1 MTCAT
6 GHKATPSNDQAK
18 SPRVSTDA
26 MKLSASKENQVL
38 THELRC
44 PVLPESCR
52 VLSASVVFNS
62 PPPPPCP
69 ASEAQPSW
77 MALLP
82 SGVSALMVVLGWYVV
97 NKAQANRERR
107 KQIREHI
114 GDLQDELAELEESAI
129 EYHTI
134 GRDLAK
140 EHRVLYRLGRFEKA
154 CSDLPRFVKSQRLL
168 KAVPVSCLEIDATKI
183 SALNRSVTLA
193 HFADE
198 HDGPVLMGDLL
209 VRELEGAVVEVHN
222 VLENVRV
229 HALD

>member
-18 SPRVSTDA
+18 LPRVATDA
-26 MKLSASKENQVL
+26 MKLGASKEKQVL
-38 THELRC
+38 IHELRC
-44 PVLPESCR
+44 PVQPESCR
-52 VLSASVVFNS
+52 ALTASVVSNA
-62 PPPPPCP
+62 PPPQPCP
-69 ASEAQPSW
+69 ASEAQPWW

-114 GDLQDELAELEESAI
+114 GDLQDELAALEESAI
-129 EYHTI
+129 EYHTTE
-134 GRDLAK
+134 RDLAK
-140 EHRVLYRLGRFEKA
+140 EHRVLYRLGRFEKS
-154 CSDLPRFVKSQRLL
+154 CSDLPRFVKSQRRF
-168 KAVPVSCLEIDATKI
+168 KAVPLSCLEIDETKI

-198 HDGPVLMGDLL
+198 HDGSVLMGDQL
-209 VRELEGAVVEVHN
+209 VCELEGAVVEVHN